1 MLKAFE
7 EEIEKFYTKEAGVT
21 TSSKSNT
28 KDALDH
34 KLLIDNDTGLKQ
46 SCHND
51 RQKNIPCE
59 NSEITLEKPQVLDI
73 PHTNSCHGTY
83 GLNISPGYGET
94 CKYDHP
100 KHAKNSSENVRSEQE
115 AVEGSTSVYCGIKRA
130 LDISEDNTEVSYEER
145 VKKARFDT
153 EKKSLEEN
161 NELEITKKG
170 RLFSLDDSLDDLL
183 LTNEKMH
190 NHSRNITDKEN
201 IDITTDNVDVN
212 EDYNNL
218 TSFGSK
224 DLSVELPE
232 RSSQGH
238 SFDCLNDSNFVTST
252 RAENDSVKGHCSTK
266 TISRSTSVIGE
277 SGVNHLNP
285 DSAFKLF
292 DDSDEDM
299 MMLDID
305 TPVKNQENGNSIL

>member
-1 MLKAFE
+1 MKAFE
-7 EEIEKFYTKEAGVT
+7 EEIEKFYTKEAGIT

-28 KDALDH
+28 KDASDH

-46 SCHND
+46 SCRND
-51 RQKNIPCE
+51 SQKNIPCE
-59 NSEITLEKPQVLDI
+59 NSERTLEKPQVLDI

-94 CKYDHP
+94 CKYDDL
-100 KHAKNSSENVRSEQE
+100 KNAKNSSENVRSEQKT
-115 AVEGSTSVYCGIKRA
+115 VKGSTSVYCGVKRA
-130 LDISEDNTEVSYEER
+130 LDISEDDAEVSYEER
-145 VKKARFDT
+145 LKKTRFDT
-153 EKKSLEEN
+153 EKNSLEEN
-161 NELEITKKG
+161 NGLEISKKG
-170 RLFSLDDSLDDLL
+170 SLFSLDDSLDDLL
-183 LTNEKMH
+183 LTNEKMRNYSH
-190 NHSRNITDKEN
+190 NITDKEN
-201 IDITTDNVDVN
+201 IDIDVNVDVN
-212 EDYNNL
+212 EDNNNL

-224 DLSVELPE
+224 DLSVELPQ

-305 TPVKNQENGNSIL
+305 TPVKNQENGNSIF